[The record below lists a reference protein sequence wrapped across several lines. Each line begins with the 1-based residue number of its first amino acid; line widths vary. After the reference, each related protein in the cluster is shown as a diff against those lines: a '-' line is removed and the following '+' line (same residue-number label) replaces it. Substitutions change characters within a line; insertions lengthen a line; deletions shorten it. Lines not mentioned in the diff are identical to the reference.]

1 MNKKILDLVLM
12 EFQTKRNI
20 AELKREQNL
29 EKARQYDEYKQIER
43 EINQL
48 IFNIG
53 KLKFEQKDIKK
64 EEQKLKELEAKKQ
77 EFLIDKGIN
86 PNSLKPNY
94 DCKLCNDTG
103 FYNGKLCKC
112 LKQAY
117 NNKIMQSSNIE
128 LDKFPSLTDYNAE
141 CFDDEEKLN
150 IKKVVSNLLNFANN
164 LETSATKN
172 VMLVGGTG
180 VGKTYVAKCLGKQ
193 VLQNGNTVLFISA
206 FNLNNTFLKVHTSS
220 EINKI
225 SLLQNLIDVDLLII
239 DDLGTEPLLKNVTR
253 EYLLLLLNERI
264 NANKS
269 TVITTNLMP
278 NNILDVYLERVY
290 SRLFNKQ
297 NCALLYLKG
306 KDLRVK

>member
-20 AELKREQNL
+20 ADLKREQNL

>member
-20 AELKREQNL
+20 AELKSEQNI

-64 EEQKLKELEAKKQ
+64 EEQKLNELEIKKQ
-77 EFLIDKGIN
+77 KFLTEKGID

-94 DCKLCNDTG
+94 NCNLCNDTG
-103 FYNGKLCKC
+103 FYNGKLCRC

-128 LDKFPSLTDYNAE
+128 LDKFPSLTDYKTE

-150 IKKVVSNLLNFANN
+150 INKVVGNLLNFANN
-164 LETSATKN
+164 LETSTTKN
-172 VMLVGGTG
+172 IMLVGGTG

-225 SLLQNLIDVDLLII
+225 LLLQNLIDVDLLII

-264 NANKS
+264 NAKKS

>member
-1 MNKKILDLVLM
+1 MNKKILDLLLM
-12 EFQTKRNI
+12 DYQTKRNI
-20 AELKREQNL
+20 AELKSEQNL
-29 EKARQYDEYKQIER
+29 EQARKFEEFNQIEKS
-43 EINQL
+43 IKQT
-48 IFNIG
+48 IFEIG
-53 KLKFEQKDIKK
+53 KLKFEQKDISCEEKKLKQLEYKK
-64 EEQKLKELEAKKQ
+64 ENFLKA
-77 EFLIDKGIN
+77 KGID

-94 DCKLCNDTG
+94 SCKMCNDTG
-103 FYNGKLCKC
+103 FYNGKICKC
-112 LKQAY
+112 LMQAY
-117 NNKIMQSSNIE
+117 NNEIMQSSNIE
-128 LDKFPSLTDYNAE
+128 LDKFPSLLEYKTD
-141 CFDDEEKLN
+141 CFDEDEKPN
-150 IKKVVSNLLNFANN
+150 IEKVVKNLLNFANN
-164 LETSATKN
+164 LEISTTKN
-172 VMLVGGTG
+172 IMLVGGTG

-206 FNLNNTFLKVHTSS
+206 FNLNNTFLKVHTSG

-239 DDLGTEPLLKNVTR
+239 DDLGTEPMLKNITR

-278 NNILDVYLERVY
+278 DNLLNVYLERVY